1 MDSYRN
7 QMIEFYVT
15 LRQRLS
21 REDGQG
27 GVEYLGVVIAA
38 ALLVLVIVGAA
49 SGLGEKITG
58 GISDKIDEVLDGGD
72 GGSGPFGLF

>member
-1 MDSYRN
+1 MEAYRAGL
-7 QMIEFYVT
+7 MKLYFGA
-15 LRQRLS
+15 RDRLS

-49 SGLGEKITG
+49 SGFGEQITSAIGEKIDSI
-58 GISDKIDEVLDGGD
+58 ISGGGD
-72 GGSGPFGLF
+72 